1 MSQASGSRTDLWGGA
16 AWVAL
21 GSAILVE
28 SLRMDRFESMGAT
41 VYTYPGFVP
50 GMIGAVVA
58 LLGLLLMARGWRARA
73 QTADNG
79 PVMPARVAIALL
91 LSLVFCLVLLTRAHF
106 VLATA
111 LFVATFTFLFADPAQ
126 PRARRLRVAGLSG
139 VITAVVVF
147 YVFQEIF
154 LVRLP

>member
-16 AWVAL
+16 AWVGL
-21 GSAILVE
+21 GCVILVE

-50 GMIGAVVA
+50 ALIGSVVA
-58 LLGLLLMARGWRARA
+58 LLGLVLMARGWWSRN
-73 QTADNG
+73 QTADSG
-79 PVMPARVAIALL
+79 PVMPARVAIALV
-91 LSLVFCLVLLTRAHF
+91 LSLVFCLVLLSRAHF

-126 PRARRLRVAGLSG
+126 RRARRLGVAGISG
-139 VITAVVVF
+139 AITAIVVF

>member
-1 MSQASGSRTDLWGGA
+1 MSQASGGRTDLWGGA
-16 AWVAL
+16 AWVIL
-21 GSAILVE
+21 GSAVLVE

-58 LLGLLLMARGWRARA
+58 LLGLVLMARGWRARA
-73 QTADNG
+73 QTREG
-79 PVMPARVAIALL
+79 EPVMPARVAIALL
-91 LSLVFCLVLLTRAHF
+91 LSLAFCLVLLSRAHF